1 MQKVKL
7 VTKCRVKTVTSLFFS
22 TRLIPSHFAI
32 GLFVLLMLF
41 IFKVRIS
48 TVNSSVVYRYL
59 LEHGA
64 DVAAVNNDGDLAIDL
79 AEGEDVE
86 ELLMQWME
94 KEGKSCHRV
103 LLIA

>member
-1 MQKVKL
+1 MVF
-7 VTKCRVKTVTSLFFS
+7 R
-22 TRLIPSHFAI
+22 
-32 GLFVLLMLF
+32 
-41 IFKVRIS
+41 FKVRIS
-48 TVNSSVVYRYL
+48 TVNSSVVHRYL

-94 KEGKSCHRV
+94 KEGKSLHRV
-103 LLIA
+103 PRIA